1 MAKLDRA
8 LKANYPV
15 RPDRIPDR
23 TVSKGGYEVRF
34 ARSAEDLDAIAKLR
48 FEVFNLEL
56 GEGLDSSYESRRDI
70 DEFDPVCHHLMVV
83 EERTGDIVGS
93 YRLQTSDM
101 ASAHHGF
108 YSDVEFD
115 LSALPADVLESSLEL
130 GRACIARGH
139 RSLRVLFLL
148 WKGLALYSMSNR
160 RRYLFGCGSL
170 TSQDPAEGKALRD
183 YFETQDLMHPTVRV
197 APRAGYECYPP
208 GFTAPPGLAAEP
220 PPLLKAYLRYGARI
234 CGEPALDRRFKTID
248 YFVLFDLYALDRSTL
263 RFFLD

>member
-1 MAKLDRA
+1 
-8 LKANYPV
+8 V
-15 RPDRIPDR
+15 R
-23 TVSKGGYEVRF
+23 GAGYEIRF
-34 ARSAEDLDAIAKLR
+34 ARNAKDLDAIFKLR

-56 GEGLDSSYESRRDI
+56 GEGLDASFESRRDI

-83 EERTGDIVGS
+83 EIGTGRVVGS
-93 YRLQTSDM
+93 YRLQTGEM
-101 ASAHHGF
+101 ASTHRGF

-115 LSALPADVLESSLEL
+115 LTALPSEVLESSVEL

-148 WKGLALYSMSNR
+148 WKGLTLYSTTNR

-183 YFETQDLMHPTVRV
+183 HFEAEGLMHPTVRV
-197 APRAGYECYPP
+197 APRPGWECYSK
-208 GFTAPPGLAAEP
+208 GFEAPPGRRADP

-234 CGEPALDRRFKTID
+234 CGEPALDRHFKTID
-248 YFVLFDLYALDRSTL
+248 YFVLFDFDALDRNTL
-263 RFFLD
+263 RFFSD